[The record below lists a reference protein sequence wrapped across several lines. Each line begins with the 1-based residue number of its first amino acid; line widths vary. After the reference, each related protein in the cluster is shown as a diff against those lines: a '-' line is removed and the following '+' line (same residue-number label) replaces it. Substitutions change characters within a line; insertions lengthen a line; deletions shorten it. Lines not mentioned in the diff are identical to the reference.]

1 MKHVTVL
8 KDEAIHYLNIKK
20 NGIYVDAT
28 LGGAGHSLAILE
40 KLKDGF
46 LYAFDQDLF
55 AIEKAKER
63 LSGFTNFLIIDQ
75 NFANIKHALARHGVT
90 KVDGI
95 LMDLGMSSF
104 QIDDATRGFSYMN
117 NHDLDMRMD
126 NREGLTAQHILNT
139 YSLEKLTEILEVYG
153 EEKNA
158 YKIARKIIAERPLL
172 EARSL
177 VKICDQINYKEKGHS
192 AKKVFQALRIEVNQ
206 ELTVL
211 KTLLE
216 DGFELLNEEGTMV
229 CLTFHSLEDRIV
241 KHFFKHLTTVSL
253 PKNLPIKEIE
263 TPAVLLTKKPIYPSL
278 EEMNENSRSKSA
290 KLRAIKKNKA

>member
-1 MKHVTVL
+1 M
-8 KDEAIHYLNIKK
+8 
-20 NGIYVDAT
+20 
-28 LGGAGHSLAILE
+28 
-40 KLKDGF
+40 
-46 LYAFDQDLF
+46 YAFDQDLF

-290 KLRAIKKNKA
+290 KLRAIKKIKREALFYLFYVLPKL